1 MAIRRGFLLIRAQ
14 FVLHSAYSYLIRNW
28 FLNFR
33 AACSN
38 VILLF
43 VMNSCAIPAE
53 LSRFSRIFVT
63 KSYLNRDWL
72 VHHHDWRIFL
82 MKPHESPRINKKSI
96 RGNSGDSWPVWN
108 RGIKGAG
115 GTLLVLLMCLLLRLY
130 TVCCYNIKGTI
141 RPFFHSFTLCLNGLY
156 PYSTQATNRPNCHE
170 LIFYWFGGI
179 REVSLKKFLQSWW
192 CTSQSRF
199 R

>member
-72 VHHHDWRIFL
+72 VHHHDWRIFFN
-82 MKPHESPRINKKSI
+82 ETSRIPRINKKSI

-108 RGIKGAG
+108 RGIIHTGHESPESPRIDF
-115 GTLLVLLMCLLLRLY
+115 LL
-130 TVCCYNIKGTI
+130 I
-141 RPFFHSFTLCLNGLY
+141 RGDSWGFIIFFS
-156 PYSTQATNRPNCHE
+156 PIV
-170 LIFYWFGGI
+170 IFYESVPI
-179 REVSLKKFLQSWW
+179 QI
-192 CTSQSRF
+192 RF
-199 R
+199 RYEYSGESAQFGWNRARIRFD

>member
-14 FVLHSAYSYLIRNW
+14 FVLHSAYSFPIRNW

-72 VHHHDWRIFL
+72 VHHHDWRFFFKETSRIPPESIKNQFVAIRAIRGQCGIGVL
-82 MKPHESPRINKKSI
+82 DIPCRNTKRKACLRKPIYSITHVTLSGIYYCPTSQEWQWRHVLFKKS
-96 RGNSGDSWPVWN
+96 SGS
-108 RGIKGAG
+108 
-115 GTLLVLLMCLLLRLY
+115 
-130 TVCCYNIKGTI
+130 YN
-141 RPFFHSFTLCLNGLY
+141 
-156 PYSTQATNRPNCHE
+156 
-170 LIFYWFGGI
+170 W
-179 REVSLKKFLQSWW
+179 
-192 CTSQSRF
+192 
-199 R
+199 